1 TKPSDVV
8 ALHPAIL
15 QWALATAVALTV
27 GIAGASFWLSFAV
40 LRDLAV
46 MAGIGPGEAW
56 VIPIVLDGAI
66 VSTTVTAIALSNHT
80 DNGTIKGRRFVVTI
94 LRVAASASIVGNSY
108 HAVLSA
114 TLLPAVVSAGIVT
127 IAPIALLAMTE
138 VLAVILRAP
147 RGIVGAGLAP
157 SAAME
162 EPDRPPGEFSRDDHS
177 LGGDDPEGEDG
188 LWVEQVDA
196 AGLERRQV
204 DALTPEVAETARLR
218 HAHREWSWA
227 RIGRETDGS
236 VASTAMRRYR
246 KWEEWSWAR
255 IGRETDGSVASTAM
269 RRYRKWEEVT
279 AGIVYGHQDGQSKF
293 DDKPASERDRMSAG

>member
-1 TKPSDVV
+1 MSRSHSAATPLTVKPSDVV
-8 ALHPAIL
+8 GLHPAIL

-46 MAGIGPGEAW
+46 MAGIGAGEAW

-80 DNGTIKGRRFVVTI
+80 DSRTIKGRRFVVTI
-94 LRVAASASIVGNSY
+94 LRVAASASIAGNSY

-114 TLLPAVVSAGIVT
+114 TLLPAVVSAGIAT

-147 RGIVGAGLAP
+147 RGTVRAESAP
-157 SAAME
+157 SAATE
-162 EPDRPPGEFSRDDHS
+162 EPDWTNTEFSHEGHG

-188 LWVEQVDA
+188 LWGEHIEA

-246 KWEEWSWAR
+246 KWEE
-255 IGRETDGSVASTAM
+255 
-269 RRYRKWEEVT
+269 VT
-279 AGIVYGHQDGQSKF
+279 AGIREGRQDGESELG
-293 DDKPASERDRMSAG
+293 DKPASHRDRLFAK

>member
-1 TKPSDVV
+1 MSRSHSAATPLTTKPSDVV

-80 DNGTIKGRRFVVTI
+80 DNRTIKGRRFVVSI
-94 LRVAASASIVGNSY
+94 LRVAASASIAGNSY

-114 TLLPAVVSAGIVT
+114 TLLPAVVSAGIAT

-147 RGIVGAGLAP
+147 RGTAGEELAP
-157 SAAME
+157 SAATE
-162 EPDRPPGEFSRDDHS
+162 EPDWTDADSIQEGQSQS
-177 LGGDDPEGEDG
+177 GDDSGGEDG
-188 LWVEQVDA
+188 WREEQVDA
-196 AGLERRQV
+196 ADSPRLQV
-204 DALTPEVAETARLR
+204 DDLTPEVAETARLR

-246 KWEEWSWAR
+246 KWEE
-255 IGRETDGSVASTAM
+255 
-269 RRYRKWEEVT
+269 VT
-279 AGIVYGHQDGQSKF
+279 AGIVDGHQDGQFKF
-293 DDKPASERDRMSAG
+293 DNRSACEHDRMSAG

>member
-1 TKPSDVV
+1 M
-8 ALHPAIL
+8 

-56 VIPIVLDGAI
+56 VIPVVLDGAI

-80 DNGTIKGRRFVVTI
+80 DNRTIKGRRFVVTI
-94 LRVAASASIVGNSY
+94 LRVAASASIAGNSY

-114 TLLPAVVSAGIVT
+114 TLLPAVVSAGIAT

-147 RGIVGAGLAP
+147 RGTVRAEFAP
-157 SAAME
+157 SAATGQ
-162 EPDRPPGEFSRDDHS
+162 PDWADAEFAHQGRNLSADE
-177 LGGDDPEGEDG
+177 PEGEDG
-188 LWVEQVDA
+188 SCGEQVDTA
-196 AGLERRQV
+196 DSPRLQV
-204 DALTPEVAETARLR
+204 DDLAPEVEETARLR

-246 KWEEWSWAR
+246 KWEE
-255 IGRETDGSVASTAM
+255 
-269 RRYRKWEEVT
+269 VT
-279 AGIVYGHQDGQSKF
+279 AGIVDGHQDGQSEF
-293 DDKPASERDRMSAG
+293 GDKPASERDRISAG

>member
-1 TKPSDVV
+1 MSRRHDANPPSTPRDSDGV
-8 ALHPAIL
+8 AIHPGIL

-46 MAGIGPGEAW
+46 MAGIGEYEAW
-56 VIPIVLDGAI
+56 VIPVVLDGAI

-80 DNGTIKGRRFVVTI
+80 DERTVRGRRFVVSI
-94 LRVAASASIVGNSY
+94 MRVAATASIAGNSY
-108 HAVLSA
+108 HAVLSS
-114 TLLPAVVSAGIVT
+114 TLLPAVVSAGIAT

-147 RGIVGAGLAP
+147 REGGKQAPAASALSDDSDWTRAEASQHGERLGDEPQAAHVVGQSEDSP
-157 SAAME
+157 SGHA
-162 EPDRPPGEFSRDDHS
+162 
-177 LGGDDPEGEDG
+177 
-188 LWVEQVDA
+188 
-196 AGLERRQV
+196 
-204 DALTPEVAETARLR
+204 DALTPEVAETVRLR

-246 KWEEWSWAR
+246 KWEE
-255 IGRETDGSVASTAM
+255 TN
-269 RRYRKWEEVT
+269 
-279 AGIVYGHQDGQSKF
+279 AGGANAPGYGQFEF
-293 DDKPASERDRMSAG
+293 DDEPSTEPDRVSVE

>member
-1 TKPSDVV
+1 MSRSHSAATPLTTKPSDVV

-56 VIPIVLDGAI
+56 VIPTVLDGAI

-80 DNGTIKGRRFVVTI
+80 DSRTIKGRRFVVTI
-94 LRVAASASIVGNSY
+94 LRVAASASIAGNSY

-114 TLLPAVVSAGIVT
+114 TVLPAVVSAGIAT

-147 RGIVGAGLAP
+147 RGTVGAEFAR
-157 SAAME
+157 AAAE
-162 EPDRPPGEFSRDDHS
+162 EPDRTNTELSHKDHGLS
-177 LGGDDPEGEDG
+177 GDDPEGEDG
-188 LWVEQVDA
+188 SRGEQADA
-196 AGLERRQV
+196 SDFYRRPP
-204 DALTPEVAETARLR
+204 DGLTPEVAETARLR

-246 KWEEWSWAR
+246 KWEE
-255 IGRETDGSVASTAM
+255 
-269 RRYRKWEEVT
+269 VT
-279 AGIVYGHQDGQSKF
+279 AGIVEGHHDGQSDF
-293 DDKPASERDRMSAG
+293 DTPPSSERDHMFAD

>member
-1 TKPSDVV
+1 MSQSHSAATPLTTKPSDVV

-15 QWALATAVALTV
+15 QWALAIAVALTV
-27 GIAGASFWLSFAV
+27 GIAGSSFWLSFAV

-56 VIPIVLDGAI
+56 VIPVVLDGAI

-80 DNGTIKGRRFVVTI
+80 DNRTIKGRRFVVTI
-94 LRVAASASIVGNSY
+94 LRVAASASIAGNSY

-114 TLLPAVVSAGIVT
+114 TLLSAVVSAGIAT

-147 RGIVGAGLAP
+147 RGAAGEESAP
-157 SAAME
+157 SAATE
-162 EPDRPPGEFSRDDHS
+162 VLDSTDAKFNDEGHS
-177 LGGDDPEGEDG
+177 LSGDDPEGGDG
-188 LWVEQVDA
+188 LWGKGINTADSPRPQVD
-196 AGLERRQV
+196 
-204 DALTPEVAETARLR
+204 DLTPEVAETARLR
-218 HAHREWSWA
+218 HAHRGWSWA

-246 KWEEWSWAR
+246 KWEQ
-255 IGRETDGSVASTAM
+255 
-269 RRYRKWEEVT
+269 VT
-279 AGIVYGHQDGQSKF
+279 AGIVEGRQDRQSESV
-293 DDKPASERDRMSAG
+293 DTPASGRDRTFAK

>member
-1 TKPSDVV
+1 MSRSHSAATPLTTKPSEVV

-80 DNGTIKGRRFVVTI
+80 DHRTIKGRRFVVTI
-94 LRVAASASIVGNSY
+94 LRVAASASIAGNSY
-108 HAVLSA
+108 HAVLTA
-114 TLLPAVVSAGIVT
+114 TLLPAVVSAGIAT

-147 RGIVGAGLAP
+147 RGAAGEESGL
-157 SAAME
+157 SAATE
-162 EPDRPPGEFSRDDHS
+162 VVDWTDAEFSHEGHS
-177 LGGDDPEGEDG
+177 LSGDNSEGEDG
-188 LWVEQVDA
+188 SWGEQVDA
-196 AGLERRQV
+196 ADTHRRPV

-246 KWEEWSWAR
+246 KWEE
-255 IGRETDGSVASTAM
+255 
-269 RRYRKWEEVT
+269 VT
-279 AGIVYGHQDGQSKF
+279 AGIVEGRQDGESELG
-293 DDKPASERDRMSAG
+293 DKPASERDRMFAE

>member
-1 TKPSDVV
+1 MSRSHSAAIPLTTKPSDVV
-8 ALHPAIL
+8 ALHPATL
-15 QWALATAVALTV
+15 QWALATAIALTV

-46 MAGIGPGEAW
+46 RAGIGPGEAW
-56 VIPIVLDGAI
+56 VIPVVLDGAI

-80 DNGTIKGRRFVVTI
+80 DNRTIKGRRFVVTI
-94 LRVAASASIVGNSY
+94 LRVAASASIAGNSY

-114 TLLPAVVSAGIVT
+114 TLLPAVVSAGIAT

-147 RGIVGAGLAP
+147 RGTVGVHPAP
-157 SAAME
+157 SAATE
-162 EPDRPPGEFSRDDHS
+162 ESDRPSGEFSQDSHS

-188 LWVEQVDA
+188 LWGEQVDA
-196 AGLERRQV
+196 VGLERRHV

-246 KWEEWSWAR
+246 KWEE
-255 IGRETDGSVASTAM
+255 I
-269 RRYRKWEEVT
+269 T
-279 AGIVYGHQDGQSKF
+279 AGIREGHPDRQVEF
-293 DDKPASERDRMSAG
+293 DDTPASDRNCTLVK

>member
-1 TKPSDVV
+1 MSRSHSAAIPLTTKPSDVV

-56 VIPIVLDGAI
+56 VIPVVLDGAI
-66 VSTTVTAIALSNHT
+66 VSTTVTAIALSNDT
-80 DNGTIKGRRFVVTI
+80 DNRTIKGRRFVVMI
-94 LRVAASASIVGNSY
+94 LRVAASASIAGNSY

-114 TLLPAVVSAGIVT
+114 TLLPAVVSAGIAT

-147 RGIVGAGLAP
+147 RGAVRVEFTS
-157 SAAME
+157 SAATE
-162 EPDRPPGEFSRDDHS
+162 EPDWTDTEFSQEGPSPSRDDS
-177 LGGDDPEGEDG
+177 EGEDRTRG
-188 LWVEQVDA
+188 EHVETADSPRLQVD
-196 AGLERRQV
+196 G
-204 DALTPEVAETARLR
+204 LTPEVAETARLR

-246 KWEEWSWAR
+246 KWEE
-255 IGRETDGSVASTAM
+255 
-269 RRYRKWEEVT
+269 VT
-279 AGIVYGHQDGQSKF
+279 AGIVDGHQDGQSNF
-293 DDKPASERDRMSAG
+293 DVKPASERDRMSAG

>member
-1 TKPSDVV
+1 
-8 ALHPAIL
+8 
-15 QWALATAVALTV
+15 
-27 GIAGASFWLSFAV
+27 V

-46 MAGIGPGEAW
+46 MAGIGAGEAW

-80 DNGTIKGRRFVVTI
+80 DSRTIKGRRFVVTI
-94 LRVAASASIVGNSY
+94 LRVAASASIAGNSY

-114 TLLPAVVSAGIVT
+114 TLLPAVVSAGIAT

-147 RGIVGAGLAP
+147 RGTVRAESAP
-157 SAAME
+157 SAATE
-162 EPDRPPGEFSRDDHS
+162 EPDWTNTEFSHEGHG

-188 LWVEQVDA
+188 LWGEHIEA

-246 KWEEWSWAR
+246 KWEE
-255 IGRETDGSVASTAM
+255 
-269 RRYRKWEEVT
+269 VT
-279 AGIVYGHQDGQSKF
+279 AGIREGRQDGESELG
-293 DDKPASERDRMSAG
+293 DKPASHRDRLFAK

>member
-1 TKPSDVV
+1 MSRSHSTATPLTAKPSDVV
-8 ALHPAIL
+8 ELHPAIL
-15 QWALATAVALTV
+15 QWALSTAVALTV

-56 VIPIVLDGAI
+56 VIPVVLDGAI

-80 DNGTIKGRRFVVTI
+80 DNRTIKGRRLVVTI
-94 LRVAASASIVGNSY
+94 LRVAASASIAGNSY
-108 HAVLSA
+108 HAVLSE
-114 TLLPAVVSAGIVT
+114 TLLPAVVSAGIAT

-147 RGIVGAGLAP
+147 RGAVRVEFAP
-157 SAAME
+157 SAATE
-162 EPDRPPGEFSRDDHS
+162 EPDRTNTELSHKDQS
-177 LGGDDPEGEDG
+177 LSMDDPEGEDG
-188 LWVEQVDA
+188 SWGEQGDA
-196 AGLERRQV
+196 ADSHRRHP
-204 DALTPEVAETARLR
+204 DGLTPEVAETARLR

-246 KWEEWSWAR
+246 KWEE
-255 IGRETDGSVASTAM
+255 I
-269 RRYRKWEEVT
+269 T
-279 AGIVYGHQDGQSKF
+279 AGIVDGHEDGQSKF
-293 DDKPASERDRMSAG
+293 DDTLATERDRMSAG

>member
-1 TKPSDVV
+1 MSRSHSTATLLTTKPSDVV

-56 VIPIVLDGAI
+56 VIPVVLDGAI

-80 DNGTIKGRRFVVTI
+80 DNRTIKGRRFVVTI
-94 LRVAASASIVGNSY
+94 LRVAASASIAGNSY

-114 TLLPAVVSAGIVT
+114 TLLPAVVSAGIAT
-127 IAPIALLAMTE
+127 IAPISLLAMTE

-147 RGIVGAGLAP
+147 RGAVRVEFAP
-157 SAAME
+157 SAATE
-162 EPDRPPGEFSRDDHS
+162 EPDWTDTEFSQEGPSPSRDDS
-177 LGGDDPEGEDG
+177 EREDG
-188 LWVEQVDA
+188 TRGEHVDTADSPRLQVD
-196 AGLERRQV
+196 
-204 DALTPEVAETARLR
+204 DLTPEVAETARLR

-246 KWEEWSWAR
+246 KWEEA
-255 IGRETDGSVASTAM
+255 
-269 RRYRKWEEVT
+269 T
-279 AGIVYGHQDGQSKF
+279 AGIVEGHQDEQLDF
-293 DDKPASERDRMSAG
+293 DDPPASERDRMLAQ

>member
-1 TKPSDVV
+1 MSRSHSAATPLTTKPSDVV
-8 ALHPAIL
+8 AIHPAIL

-56 VIPIVLDGAI
+56 VIPVVLDGAI

-80 DNGTIKGRRFVVTI
+80 DNRTIKGRRFVVTI
-94 LRVAASASIVGNSY
+94 LRVAASASIAGNSY

-114 TLLPAVVSAGIVT
+114 TLLPAVVSAGIAT

-147 RGIVGAGLAP
+147 RGAVRVEFAP
-157 SAAME
+157 SAATE
-162 EPDRPPGEFSRDDHS
+162 EPDWTDTEFSQEGPSPGRDES
-177 LGGDDPEGEDG
+177 EGEDG
-188 LWVEQVDA
+188 TRGGHVETANSPRLQVD
-196 AGLERRQV
+196 
-204 DALTPEVAETARLR
+204 DLTPEVAETARLR

-246 KWEEWSWAR
+246 KWEE
-255 IGRETDGSVASTAM
+255 
-269 RRYRKWEEVT
+269 VT
-279 AGIVYGHQDGQSKF
+279 AGIVDGHQDGQSRF